1 MKGREERLE
10 DTVKLNAE
18 LIDKGGPDEEKP
30 IHAKRGRAIS
40 PEKGGPDQE
49 VKPANKAMEVKTK

>member
-10 DTVKLNAE
+10 DAVNPNAE
-18 LIDKGGPDEEKP
+18 LIDKGGPDDEKLIP
-30 IHAKRGRAIS
+30 KKRGRAIS

-49 VKPANKAMEVKTK
+49 VKPANKAREVKTK